1 MRKTFTT
8 IALFAVLGSLAV
20 SCQKENIIDET
31 DTYTHSGF
39 NQIWFYSNSFEDTVF
54 VFIDSINY
62 RYSCSVFNNSDYC
75 LQFWNMES
83 GYLKLMNDTIHLY
96 GIWGQKDYLL
106 REIDSCSVLLK
117 YIGYINM
124 QNYPIIITDY
134 LFTKREML

>member
-20 SCQKENIIDET
+20 SCQKENIVEPQ
-31 DTYTHSGF
+31 SSVVVV
-39 NQIWFYSNSFEDTVF
+39 YSNSFEDTVF

-83 GYLKLMNDTIHLY
+83 GYFKLMNDTIHLY

-124 QNYPIIITDY
+124 QYYPIIITDY